1 MARRELQP
9 INAGSMADIAFLL
22 LTFFLMATTMDVDT
36 GLPRLLPPMPEEDQ
50 KEDNSEIKERNVFV
64 ILINKD
70 DQLFVEK
77 EVIDIRAL
85 KKLTKEFI
93 MNPDDNP
100 NLSEKRLE
108 YIDSFGDVM
117 ISKGVISLQNDI
129 GTSYGKY
136 IEVQNELAAAVNE
149 LRNDLCLQKFG
160 RRFDDFNQLNE
171 TENKIIEA
179 VKKVIPMAI
188 SEAEP
193 RKTGEY

>member
-117 ISKGVISLQNDI
+117 ISKGVICLQNDI

>member
-100 NLSEKRLE
+100 NLSEKRPE

-117 ISKGVISLQNDI
+117 ISKGVISLQNDN

>member
-50 KEDNSEIKERNVFV
+50 KEDKSEIKERNVFV

-171 TENKIIEA
+171 PENKIIEA